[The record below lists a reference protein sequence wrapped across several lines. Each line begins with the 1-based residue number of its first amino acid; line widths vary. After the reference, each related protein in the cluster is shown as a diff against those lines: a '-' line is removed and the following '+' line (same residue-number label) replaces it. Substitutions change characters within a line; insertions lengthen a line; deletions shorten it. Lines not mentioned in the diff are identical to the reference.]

1 MNEES
6 PKYHNHKNL
15 SVLKTM
21 TVKIPLVE
29 LPKIFASNLIKTTV
43 DCSSEIAQGVTTDT
57 RQIRPGEI
65 FLALVGEKFDGHDF
79 VATAIERGA
88 IALILNREIPS
99 IAIPQFI
106 VRDTLQAYQQIAHW
120 WRNRFEIPIIAITG
134 SVGKTSTKEL
144 IAAVLSTKKVLKT
157 QKNYNNEIGV
167 PKTLLEITEEHDYAV
182 IEMAMRGRGEI
193 ALLTQIAQPTIGV
206 ITNVGTA
213 HIGRLGSE
221 KAIAQAKCELLATM
235 PNDSIAILNQDNPL
249 LMTTAA
255 EVWLGKTVTYGLEG
269 GDIQGKLLDDETIQ
283 IGNDTFALPLLGMH
297 NASNFLAAIAVAS
310 TLNIDLAPLKT
321 GLTVEL
327 PQGRARRYQ
336 LPNDI
341 ILLDETYNAGLESM
355 QAALK
360 LLKQTPGK
368 RHIAVLGTMKELGE
382 YAATLH
388 RRVGETVRE
397 LELDLLFV
405 LADEP
410 VTREIVTGAAPI
422 EAECFTDRDRLT
434 LRLQETM
441 QEGDRILL
449 KASNSVGLN
458 WVVEQLN
465 Y

>member
-43 DCSSEIAQGVTTDT
+43 DRSSALAQGVTTDT

-79 VATAIERGA
+79 VATAIERKA
-88 IALILNREIPS
+88 IALIINREI
-99 IAIPQFI
+99 ANNTIPQFI

-144 IAAVLSTKKVLKT
+144 IAAVLGTRKVLKT

-182 IEMAMRGRGEI
+182 IEMAMRGIGEI
-193 ALLTQIAQPTIGV
+193 ALLTEIAQPTIGV

-221 KAIAQAKCELLATM
+221 KAIAQAKCELLAKM
-235 PNDSIAILNQDNPL
+235 ADDSIAILNQDNPL
-249 LMTTAA
+249 LMATAA
-255 EVWLGKTVTYGLEG
+255 EVWQGKTVTYGLEG
-269 GDIQGKLLDDETIQ
+269 GDVRGILDNETIQ
-283 IGNDTFALPLLGMH
+283 IENDTFPLPLLGMH

-310 TLNIDLAPLKT
+310 TLNIDLAPLKANF
-321 GLTVEL
+321 TVEL

-410 VTREIVTGAAPI
+410 VTKEIVTGAAPVK
-422 EAECFTDRDRLT
+422 AECFTERDRLT

-441 QEGDRILL
+441 QEGDRILF

-458 WVVEQLN
+458 WVVEQFI
-465 Y
+465 

>member
-1 MNEES
+1 
-6 PKYHNHKNL
+6 
-15 SVLKTM
+15 M

-43 DCSSEIAQGVTTDT
+43 ERSTAIAQGVTTDT

-88 IALILNREIPS
+88 IALIVNREIPS
-99 IAIPQFI
+99 TAIPQFI

-144 IAAVLSTKKVLKT
+144 IAAVLGTRKVLKT

-235 PNDSIAILNQDNPL
+235 ADDSIAILNQDNPL
-249 LMTTAA
+249 LMATAA
-255 EVWLGKTVTYGLEG
+255 EVWQGKTVTYGLEG

-283 IGNDTFALPLLGMH
+283 IGNNAFALPLLGVH
-297 NASNFLAAIAVAS
+297 NASNFLAAIAVAT
-310 TLNIDLAPLKT
+310 TLNIDLAPLT
-321 GLTVEL
+321 NLTVEL

-360 LLKQTPGK
+360 LLKQTSGK

-382 YAATLH
+382 YAASLH

-397 LELDLLFV
+397 LELDLLLV

-410 VTREIVTGAAPI
+410 VTREIVTGAAPVK
-422 EAECFTDRDRLT
+422 AECFTDRDRLT

-441 QEGDRILL
+441 QKGDRILF

-458 WVVEQLN
+458 QVVEKLIIDN
-465 Y
+465 S

>member
-1 MNEES
+1 
-6 PKYHNHKNL
+6 
-15 SVLKTM
+15 
-21 TVKIPLVE
+21 
-29 LPKIFASNLIKTTV
+29 
-43 DCSSEIAQGVTTDT
+43 
-57 RQIRPGEI
+57 
-65 FLALVGEKFDGHDF
+65 
-79 VATAIERGA
+79 
-88 IALILNREIPS
+88 
-99 IAIPQFI
+99 
-106 VRDTLQAYQQIAHW
+106 
-120 WRNRFEIPIIAITG
+120 
-134 SVGKTSTKEL
+134 
-144 IAAVLSTKKVLKT
+144 
-157 QKNYNNEIGV
+157 
-167 PKTLLEITEEHDYAV
+167 
-182 IEMAMRGRGEI
+182 MAD
-193 ALLTQIAQPTIGV
+193 
-206 ITNVGTA
+206 
-213 HIGRLGSE
+213 
-221 KAIAQAKCELLATM
+221 
-235 PNDSIAILNQDNPL
+235 DSIAILNQDNSL
-249 LMTTAA
+249 LMATAA

-283 IGNDTFALPLLGMH
+283 IGNDAFPLPLLGMH
-297 NASNFLAAIAVAS
+297 NASNFLAAIAVAT
-310 TLNIDLAPLKT
+310 TLNIDLAPLKA

-410 VTREIVTGAAPI
+410 VTKEIVTGAAPVK
-422 EAECFTDRDRLT
+422 AECFTERDRLT

-441 QEGDRILL
+441 QQGDRILF

-458 WVVEQLN
+458 RVVEQLN